1 KEKEE
6 KRGKKRREEKKI
18 PISMSRWIDFSSF
31 NLNIGNNSSFLLP
44 IITIGKFYSENN
56 KIYIPVAL
64 QLHHSVC
71 DGYHASLF
79 MNEFQ
84 DIIHRVD
91 DWI

>member
-1 KEKEE
+1 
-6 KRGKKRREEKKI
+6 
-18 PISMSRWIDFSSF
+18 
-31 NLNIGNNSSFLLP
+31 
-44 IITIGKFYSENN
+44 YSENN

-64 QLHHSVC
+64 QLHHAVC

>member
-1 KEKEE
+1 
-6 KRGKKRREEKKI
+6 
-18 PISMSRWIDFSSF
+18 
-31 NLNIGNNSSFLLP
+31 
-44 IITIGKFYSENN
+44 
-56 KIYIPVAL
+56 
-64 QLHHSVC
+64 VC

>member
-1 KEKEE
+1 
-6 KRGKKRREEKKI
+6 I
-18 PISMSRWIDFSSF
+18 
-31 NLNIGNNSSFLLP
+31 
-44 IITIGKFYSENN
+44 
-56 KIYIPVAL
+56 
-64 QLHHSVC
+64 C

>member
-1 KEKEE
+1 
-6 KRGKKRREEKKI
+6 
-18 PISMSRWIDFSSF
+18 
-31 NLNIGNNSSFLLP
+31 
-44 IITIGKFYSENN
+44 
-56 KIYIPVAL
+56 
-64 QLHHSVC
+64 C

>member
-1 KEKEE
+1 
-6 KRGKKRREEKKI
+6 
-18 PISMSRWIDFSSF
+18 
-31 NLNIGNNSSFLLP
+31 
-44 IITIGKFYSENN
+44 
-56 KIYIPVAL
+56 
-64 QLHHSVC
+64 

>member
-1 KEKEE
+1 
-6 KRGKKRREEKKI
+6 
-18 PISMSRWIDFSSF
+18 
-31 NLNIGNNSSFLLP
+31 
-44 IITIGKFYSENN
+44 
-56 KIYIPVAL
+56 
-64 QLHHSVC
+64 SVC

>member
-1 KEKEE
+1 
-6 KRGKKRREEKKI
+6 
-18 PISMSRWIDFSSF
+18 
-31 NLNIGNNSSFLLP
+31 LP